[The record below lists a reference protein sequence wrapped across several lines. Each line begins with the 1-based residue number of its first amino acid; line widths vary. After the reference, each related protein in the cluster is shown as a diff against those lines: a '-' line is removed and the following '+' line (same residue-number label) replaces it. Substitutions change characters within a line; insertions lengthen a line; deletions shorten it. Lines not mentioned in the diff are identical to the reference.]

1 MLIGIIVCFVM
12 ALAAT
17 WLAGIQHI
25 IGAPLLGLFL
35 GIILANCMPQ
45 KFLDQS
51 KMGAGFCSKRILRVG
66 IILAG
71 GTLNFNAIMK
81 VGAKALPLVIGA
93 ICISFLAAWLWGK
106 LMRVP
111 GNTRLLVG
119 GGTSICGGTAVAT
132 LSAVI
137 DAREDETAY
146 AMTSIFLWDILAC
159 IIWPYVAVALHFPPD
174 QYGLLGGVAIND
186 VSSVTAAAQS
196 FNTLMGDAAFNAA
209 GVSGGDLAM
218 IVKLTRVAMLVVV
231 AVVMTIGHQFKLQRE
246 SRTSRT
252 NASGKS
258 IAQNIVGAFPFYV
271 LGFLVLAI
279 INTLVNFKGMALGTT
294 NLSSLLST
302 LYKFCFAMALVGVG
316 YKIKIKDLFTKGA
329 KPIVLGGLTWAT
341 VAVVTLGYA
350 VVLG

>member
-159 IIWPYVAVALHFPPD
+159 IIWPYVAVALHFTPD

-246 SRTSRT
+246 SRTSHT

-316 YKIKIKDLFTKGA
+316 YKMSHWDMQ
-329 KPIVLGGLTWAT
+329 
-341 VAVVTLGYA
+341 
-350 VVLG
+350 

>member
-1 MLIGIIVCFVM
+1 MFLGIIVCFAM

-17 WLAGIQHI
+17 WLASVQHI

-35 GIILANCMPQ
+35 GIILANCMPKPFLERSQ
-45 KFLDQS
+45 K
-51 KMGAGFCSKRILRVG
+51 GAGFSSKRILRVG

-71 GTLNFNAIMK
+71 GTLNFTAIVK
-81 VGAKALPLVIGA
+81 VGATALPLVIGA
-93 ICISFLAAWLWGK
+93 ILIAFLAAWVWGR
-106 LMRVP
+106 LMGVP

-137 DAREDETAY
+137 DAKEDETAY

-159 IIWPYVAVALHFPPD
+159 IIWPYVAVALSFTPD
-174 QYGLLGGVAIND
+174 QFGLLGGVAIND

-196 FNTLMGDAAFNAA
+196 YNTLMGDGAFNAQ

-231 AVVMTIGHQFKLQRE
+231 AVVMTVIHQVKLQKGNKAQE
-246 SRTSRT
+246 AGGS
-252 NASGKS
+252 S
-258 IAQNIVGAFPFYV
+258 IARNIIGAFPFYV
-271 LGFLVLAI
+271 LGFLALAVV
-279 INTLVNFKGMALGTT
+279 NTVVDFKGIALGSS

-316 YKIKIKDLFTKGA
+316 YKIKIKDLFTKGV
-329 KPIVLGGLTWAT
+329 KPIALGGLTWAT
-341 VAVVTLGYA
+341 VAVVTLAYA
-350 VVLG
+350 MLFG

>member
-1 MLIGIIVCFVM
+1 
-12 ALAAT
+12 
-17 WLAGIQHI
+17 
-25 IGAPLLGLFL
+25 
-35 GIILANCMPQ
+35 
-45 KFLDQS
+45 
-51 KMGAGFCSKRILRVG
+51 
-66 IILAG
+66 
-71 GTLNFNAIMK
+71 
-81 VGAKALPLVIGA
+81 
-93 ICISFLAAWLWGK
+93 
-106 LMRVP
+106 
-111 GNTRLLVG
+111 
-119 GGTSICGGTAVAT
+119 
-132 LSAVI
+132 
-137 DAREDETAY
+137 
-146 AMTSIFLWDILAC
+146 MTSIFLWDILAC
-159 IIWPYVAVALHFPPD
+159 IIWPYVAVALHFTPD

>member
-159 IIWPYVAVALHFPPD
+159 IIWPYVAVALHFTPD

-246 SRTSRT
+246 SRTCLLYTSPSPRD
-252 NASGKS
+252 
-258 IAQNIVGAFPFYV
+258 
-271 LGFLVLAI
+271 FL
-279 INTLVNFKGMALGTT
+279 
-294 NLSSLLST
+294 
-302 LYKFCFAMALVGVG
+302 
-316 YKIKIKDLFTKGA
+316 
-329 KPIVLGGLTWAT
+329 
-341 VAVVTLGYA
+341 
-350 VVLG
+350 